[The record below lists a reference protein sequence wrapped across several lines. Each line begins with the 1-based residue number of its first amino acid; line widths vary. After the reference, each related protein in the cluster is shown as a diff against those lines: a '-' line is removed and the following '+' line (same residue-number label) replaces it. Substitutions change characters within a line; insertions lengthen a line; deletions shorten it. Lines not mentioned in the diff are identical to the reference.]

1 MQFFKRSQS
10 TPSRIRS
17 VAGVVSAVAVLL
29 SIPLA
34 LLGQVLG
41 IDPGITVHLFLWIG
55 MLFLAYAVFQ
65 FDLPRWL
72 AWAGFISTTGL
83 GVIFLLQGLTE
94 LTKNESLRSFA
105 YGALGQWPE
114 GLLGDLVV
122 VWFFAPLFLMSRGR
136 TKQLGLLALPLVM
149 VVVLVRQL
157 PGVTIGAAIPGV
169 VPVLLAFV
177 WFLFASMQSRREPA
191 YVTHLAFSPAGAA
204 PVS

>member
-94 LTKNESLRSFA
+94 LTKNESCAASPMA
-105 YGALGQWPE
+105 HW
-114 GLLGDLVV
+114 D
-122 VWFFAPLFLMSRGR
+122 SGR
-136 TKQLGLLALPLVM
+136 RACWATSWWCGSSLHY
-149 VVVLVRQL
+149 
-157 PGVTIGAAIPGV
+157 
-169 VPVLLAFV
+169 
-177 WFLFASMQSRREPA
+177 S
-191 YVTHLAFSPAGAA
+191 
-204 PVS
+204 